1 MGEKIIVLS
10 GDLRLE
16 GLLEKGAGE
25 KGVVITHPHPLY
37 GGDMY
42 NMIVASLER
51 AYRGK
56 GYSTLRLNF
65 RGTGNSQGRFDDG
78 IGEQADVLAALS
90 ALRDMGIDHL
100 ALAGYSFGA
109 WVNALSAGRTNN
121 GENVSNGENTGH
133 DLRSKVDQ
141 MVMVS
146 PPVGFIDFTSVG
158 PLPSLHLVVSGSL
171 DDIAPADMIR
181 KLSPGWNPEA
191 SFVEIEG
198 ADHLYSGHMKQL
210 DEILNARL

>member
-10 GDLRLE
+10 GDLQLE

-25 KGVVITHPHPLY
+25 KGVVIAHPHPQY

-56 GYSTLRLNF
+56 GYATLRINF
-65 RGTGNSQGRFDDG
+65 RGTGSSQGRFDDG

-109 WVNALSAGRTNN
+109 WVNTLAVGMANN
-121 GENVSNGENTGH
+121 GMGAQ
-133 DLRSKVDQ
+133 VDQ

-146 PPVGFIDFTSVG
+146 PPVGFVDFTSVG
-158 PLPSLHLVVSGSL
+158 PLPCLHLIVTGSL
-171 DDIAPADMIR
+171 DDIAPADVIR
-181 KLSPGWNPEA
+181 KLSPGWNSDA
-191 SFVEIEG
+191 GFVEIEG
-198 ADHLYSGHMKQL
+198 ADHFFSGHVKQL

>member
-1 MGEKIIVLS
+1 MGENITVLS
-10 GDLRLE
+10 GDLQLE

-25 KGVVITHPHPLY
+25 KGVVITHPHPQY

-56 GYSTLRLNF
+56 GYATLRINF
-65 RGTGNSQGRFDDG
+65 RGTGSSQGRFDDG

-90 ALRDMGIDHL
+90 ALRDMGIEHL

-109 WVNALSAGRTNN
+109 WVNALAVGRA
-121 GENVSNGENTGH
+121 SNGVGAAQ
-133 DLRSKVDQ
+133 VDQ

-146 PPVGFIDFTSVG
+146 PPVGFVDFTSVG
-158 PLPSLHLVVSGSL
+158 PLPSLHLIVTGSL
-171 DDIAPADMIR
+171 DDIAPADVIR
-181 KLSPGWNPEA
+181 RLSPGWNGEA
-191 SFVEIEG
+191 GLVEIEG
-198 ADHLYSGHMKQL
+198 ADHFFSGHVKQL
-210 DEILNARL
+210 DQILNARL